1 MYEAT
6 QKQRQIETAL
16 RKVKREAIAAKARGD
31 DEEYTNLAVR
41 YKRLNDE
48 YHAFSKAA
56 GLREQLER
64 GNIPEFGVS
73 ESKLINKQYNSL
85 AKKSN
90 KMYNTGSENSNVDAY
105 LRDLPIR
112 QKIRNEYSREMN
124 VGQQNKHYP
133 GTNEYN
139 MYVQKQQK
147 LGLYGPSVV
156 TVTPDEL
163 KELFSQYSSTGV
175 LKKRKDGTWAEI
187 ETISAS
193 EKIIGYTVNEKTN
206 EQIETSCFTIHYSR
220 KKGWHIV
227 PDYADTKGAEERDT
241 TRGSKV

>member
-1 MYEAT
+1 M
-6 QKQRQIETAL
+6 I
-16 RKVKREAIAAKARGD
+16 I
-31 DEEYTNLAVR
+31 
-41 YKRLNDE
+41 
-48 YHAFSKAA
+48 
-56 GLREQLER
+56 
-64 GNIPEFGVS
+64 
-73 ESKLINKQYNSL
+73 KQYNSL

-163 KELFSQYSSTGV
+163 KELFSQYSSTGIIV
-175 LKKRKDGTWAEI
+175 RDEKTGRWKE
-187 ETISAS
+187 S
-193 EKIIGYTVNEKTN
+193 ELITVNDKIIGQTVDLQTGEKTD
-206 EQIETSCFTIHYSR
+206 TSCFTIHYSR

-227 PDYADTKGAEERDT
+227 PAYADNKGRKD
-241 TRGSKV
+241 SYVQHS